1 MWRTL
6 LLAGLLA
13 GFATLARAN
22 DLPWQACRGPPGAD
36 GPVLTDCR
44 PLGGAIDPQGREIWL
59 RAALPAPADARP
71 QAFYIAG
78 VASSEVWLNGRRLGA
93 NGRPGADARAEVP
106 GRYQIA
112 MPIAETA
119 WRPGANAVVM
129 HMSSF
134 RGGLR
139 FDRPIMS
146 ATVGPYPYSAHI
158 PLLAVTFAA
167 AGALVAAAFGFGV
180 IHALRRTG
188 SSLVLAAMAAVAA
201 LQAVVES
208 LRALVSYA
216 YPLHAWRMSAIWAL
230 SGAFS
235 IMLVAYAAGR
245 FLPGARRRMTVLGA
259 VAVGLTA
266 LAPGFDLKTGL
277 ALLIGVILAGVAAAV
292 GVRRRLPGARPAL
305 AYLALFLVLAVG
317 FPEWLVDLSYFLLA
331 AGLVVPLLMA
341 EVVRLGRDDRGRE
354 AALTR
359 AASRPDRLTV
369 ASARGVELVPVAEIL
384 AVVGADDYAE
394 LRLVGGRDLLHA
406 ARLDQLEVQLPPSFL
421 RVHRSV
427 IANLAQVQRL
437 ERQNGG
443 GRLHMRE
450 GPPLPVSR
458 SRLQAL
464 REALDEAVLLRATG

>member
-22 DLPWQACRGPPGAD
+22 DLPWQACRGALGAD

-44 PLGGAIDPQGREIWL
+44 PLESAIDPQGREIWL
-59 RAALPAPADARP
+59 RATLPAPADARP
-71 QAFYIAG
+71 QAFYVAG

-93 NGRPGADARAEVP
+93 NGRPAADARAEVP
-106 GRYQIA
+106 GRYQVA

-119 WRPGANAVVM
+119 WRPGANVVVM

-134 RGGLR
+134 HGGLR
-139 FDRPIMS
+139 FDRPVMS
-146 ATVGPYPYSAHI
+146 ATVGPYPYSGHI
-158 PLLAVTFAA
+158 PLLAVTFVA
-167 AGALVAAAFGFGV
+167 AGALLAAAFGFGV

-188 SSLVLAAMAAVAA
+188 SSLVLAAMAGVAA
-201 LQAVVES
+201 LQAVVEN

-245 FLPGARRRMTVLGA
+245 FLPGARRRMTVLAA

-266 LAPGFDLKTGL
+266 FAPGFDLKTGL
-277 ALLIGVILAGVAAAV
+277 ALLIGVILAGVAAAA
-292 GVRRRLPGARPAL
+292 GVRKRLTGARPTL

-394 LRLVGGRDLLHA
+394 LRLIGGRGLLHA
-406 ARLDQLEVQLPPSFL
+406 ARLDQLEAQLPPGFL
-421 RVHRSV
+421 RVHRSA
-427 IANLAQVQRL
+427 IANLAQVQRF